1 MTRFK
6 INTSGMEIL
15 VPTGVEDLD
24 TATVL
29 TLHFEKGDNG
39 TVVSKVAADGVT
51 DNGAPLAGQLYY
63 KIEVGIL
70 DTAVKWKV
78 VPAMTFGTDVMEGDP
93 PSYFEVVER
102 FQA

>member
-15 VPTGVEDLD
+15 VPTGVDLT

-51 DNGAPLAGQLYY
+51 DNAAPTEGKLYY
-63 KIEVGIL
+63 KIEDELL
-70 DTAVKWKV
+70 DTAGKWKV
-78 VPAMTFGTDVMEGDP
+78 VPAMTFGSDTMEGDP
-93 PSYFEVVER
+93 ASYFEVVER
-102 FQA
+102 FQE